1 MSGATLPAAWLEFLD
16 TFNRGAFWESHELLE
31 APWRAGRSPWYHA
44 LILLASAHVHGERGN
59 RHGVLAQCAKARPLL
74 ERHRPAWLGLD
85 ADVLLAHLDACR
97 AIALAGDGPCPALP
111 AIRLVPDPALVRG
124 DEPELDATA

>member
-1 MSGATLPAAWLEFLD
+1 MSGAALPGPWLDFLD

-31 APWRAGRSPWYHA
+31 GPWRAGRSPWYHA

-85 ADVLLAHLDACR
+85 VDDLLAHLDACR
-97 AIALAGDGPCPALP
+97 ALALAGDGPCPPLP
-111 AIRLVPDPALVRG
+111 RLRLVPRAALVRG
-124 DEPELDATA
+124 DEPELRVPA